1 MSTNGMWVNSRTI
14 FLYHFVDHRKKKVN
28 NKPFIR
34 YHYLRLI
41 LAIFFSFEFFDSL
54 VSMHRIFVQY
64 FKSDALKK
72 QSVINEWL
80 GDTIYWIG
88 CPKNPAHEN

>member
-1 MSTNGMWVNSRTI
+1 MAYELIVA
-14 FLYHFVDHRKKKVN
+14 LYFCIILLIIGRKKVN

-41 LAIFFSFEFFDSL
+41 LAIFFNIEFFDSF
-54 VSMHRIFVQY
+54 VSMHKTFDQY

-72 QSVINEWL
+72 QIVINE
-80 GDTIYWIG
+80 
-88 CPKNPAHEN
+88 